1 MKVGTAWKIFAEK
14 VSELRKLHVPTGRRR
29 IQKRHNKIN
38 REILRAIMSKK
49 RMWKK
54 LRNGLIREEY
64 MKVEKEVRNVIRK
77 AKRRFE
83 KELAAGG
90 DTNKHPY
97 FLTSSRE

>member
-1 MKVGTAWKIFAEK
+1 MYPQGGEQ
-14 VSELRKLHVPTGRRR
+14 SRKD
-29 IQKRHNKIN
+29 NKMS
-38 REILRAIMSKK
+38 REILRAILNKK

-54 LRNGLIREEY
+54 LKNGLIWEEY
-64 MKVEKEVRNVIRK
+64 MKVEKEVRNMIRE

-90 DTNKHPY
+90 DTDKRPY